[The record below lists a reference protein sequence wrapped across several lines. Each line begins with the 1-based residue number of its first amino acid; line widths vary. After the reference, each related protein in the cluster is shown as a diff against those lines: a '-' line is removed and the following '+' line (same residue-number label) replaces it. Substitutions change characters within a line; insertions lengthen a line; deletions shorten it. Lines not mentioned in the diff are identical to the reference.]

1 MSKKGMK
8 GNDSAH
14 KIDQEIF
21 QTPIKKNGTPHGKKP
36 PQENNTSNQV
46 RMSTSHGKATPVT
59 MVTQCGIKPKS
70 GEKISIFST
79 EKTGILPHRNINSRS
94 KSKK

>member
-8 GNDSAH
+8 GNDSTH

-21 QTPIKKNGTPHGKKP
+21 QPPIKKSGTPRGKKTS
-36 PQENNTSNQV
+36 QEKNTSNQV

-59 MVTQCGIKPKS
+59 MVTQCGLIPES
-70 GEKISIFST
+70 GEEISIFST
-79 EKTGILPHRNINSRS
+79 EKTVILPHRNINSRS